1 MTLDVWYIC
10 IFFSDKF
17 DMKSIICLPTTGLG
31 SQAVLAIVKPEAA
44 GAAIVAST
52 LPGCWDPLIVSQ

>member
-1 MTLDVWYIC
+1 
-10 IFFSDKF
+10 
-17 DMKSIICLPTTGLG
+17 MKSIICLPTTGLG